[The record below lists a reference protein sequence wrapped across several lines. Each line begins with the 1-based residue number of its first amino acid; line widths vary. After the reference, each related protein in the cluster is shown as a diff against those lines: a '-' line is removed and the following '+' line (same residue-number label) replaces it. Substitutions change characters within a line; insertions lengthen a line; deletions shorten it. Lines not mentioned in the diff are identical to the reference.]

1 MAAIIPPISQL
12 STEATLES
20 QSLVLTTT
28 STTSGNAIDFSGFL
42 TKDFNVKS
50 WINEALSVA
59 ASSSNSIVDSTMDS
73 KKSREFELLELENHT
88 STLVEKLQFLNQEIS
103 NRLERTVEDITK
115 SMPRIITDL
124 QVMQEDA
131 TKLKSGVSLVKSQLN
146 DVEENTGKALDR
158 LKYLDLVK
166 TRMEASRDVLKEA
179 ENWNNLEQEAS
190 SIFASQD
197 YQKASVKLMEAEK
210 SLVIFQNT
218 PEYEERRKLLTELQ
232 NQLEAT
238 VSPQLVNALSQH
250 DIGACQK
257 FYQIFSQIGRKKE
270 FSNYYYGSRK
280 APLVKMWQYA
290 LLTDIHPSVPGAAGN
305 AVGSGGS
312 DSFNNEQT
320 SPTSPKSPKHLQQ
333 QFQLQVPKKFVE
345 FLQEFYDELFIIL
358 NQEHTWCGNV
368 FPDTN
373 ETLMSLIEN
382 IFNSLKPSLSVR
394 LAGLVEFYNEEC
406 LPEIIN
412 AWVVSESFG
421 RQMEKVL
428 FNPIQISSGMSSSAI
443 GSVDGKRTSAS
454 ASVNGKSLSRAN
466 LITWG
471 DVVFEPFSDYQHDYS
486 EYEKNYLIMLLK
498 KTITEKIKAG
508 TLDLAKV
515 MSETIEEVFMM
526 AESGLNRCMK
536 LTYGFGGIGL
546 IEVLNFF
553 FISFVKEYQTLL
565 DQLRLDSG
573 LDGSFVGKG
582 FLAGSSAIN
591 KGGINSN
598 NDYFDFDQDKLQ
610 QEDWSNFH
618 IGLKLLATCRTTSE
632 RLSEFE
638 QKVKNSL
645 ITIKDLIV
653 HDSLNEDLEWY
664 ERRSSV
670 TSSLEGQNK
679 KSAFTGTQSS
689 LFLLRQSPLNS
700 YNLNELITNIETNQ
714 ILSPSAKALGI
725 FIGLC
730 QRYVFDSIFFPIARH
745 LTNLPNMEVWN
756 SVVEKVQS
764 SPFNLQIPTFSLQ
777 PSEYITRIGEHL
789 LTLPQQFEVYADD
802 KSLAFSIKS
811 LPYSDEKLIQENDLI
826 EDKKKGLIAKAERNP
841 KETEIA
847 SITIASESSIVKEES
862 SVTQSEEEEISTE
875 EVTHAWITS
884 LARGTM
890 YAILEKIFI
899 IPQLSTHGTQQLL
912 TDLGYLTNVLS
923 TLDISPIRELYKIV
937 KVLEMDEDQVFK
949 MLRNKGLSIE
959 KEGKDE
965 ANNINKEFINAKDRE
980 ILIKIADIKGI
991 KLLNL

>member
-1 MAAIIPPISQL
+1 MDSQL
-12 STEATLES
+12 SASSITEATIGRSES
-20 QSLVLTTT
+20 PSQVLTTA
-28 STTSGNAIDFSGFL
+28 STTFGKSIDFSGFL
-42 TKDFNVKS
+42 TKEFNVKS

-59 ASSSNSIVDSTMDS
+59 TSSSSNSIV
-73 KKSREFELLELENHT
+73 KSRESELLELEKHT
-88 STLVEKLQFLNQEIS
+88 STLVEKLQFLNQEVS

-124 QVMQEDA
+124 QVMQNDA

-146 DVEENTGKALDR
+146 NVEEDTGKALDR

-166 TRMEASRDVLKEA
+166 TRMEASRNVLKEA
-179 ENWNNLEQEAS
+179 ENWSNLEQEAS
-190 SIFASQD
+190 NIFASQD
-197 YQKASVKLMEAEK
+197 YQKASVRLMEAEK

-238 VSPQLVNALSQH
+238 VSPQLVNALNQH
-250 DIGACQK
+250 DIGVCQK
-257 FYQIFSQIGRKKE
+257 FYQIFSQIGRNKD
-270 FSNYYYGSRK
+270 FCNYYYGSRK

-290 LLTDIHPSVPGAAGN
+290 LLTDIPPSVSGN
-305 AVGSGGS
+305 AENPVGTGGS
-312 DSFNNEQT
+312 DPFNNET
-320 SPTSPKSPKHLQQ
+320 SSTSPKSPTTPKLLQQ
-333 QFQLQVPKKFVE
+333 KFQLQVPKKFVE

-382 IFNSLKPSLSVR
+382 IFNSLKPPLSAR
-394 LAGLVEFYNEEC
+394 LAGLVEFYNEDC
-406 LPEIIN
+406 LPEIIDT
-412 AWVVSESFG
+412 WIVSENFG
-421 RQMEKVL
+421 RHMEKVL
-428 FNPIQISSGMSSSAI
+428 FNPIQISSGMSSSAN
-443 GSVDGKRTSAS
+443 GSVGGKRNNVSSLTDAS
-454 ASVNGKSLSRAN
+454 ISGKSLSRAN

-471 DVVFEPFSDYQHDYS
+471 NVVFEPFSEYQHDYS
-486 EYEKNYLIMLLK
+486 EYEKNYLIMLLNN
-498 KTITEKIKAG
+498 TITEKRKVES
-508 TLDLAKV
+508 LDLAKV
-515 MSETIEEVFMM
+515 MSETIGEIFMM
-526 AESGLNRCMK
+526 AESGLNRCMT

-553 FISFVKEYQTLL
+553 FTTFIKEYQILL

-573 LDGSFVGKG
+573 LDGSFCGRGVLSGT
-582 FLAGSSAIN
+582 SAVN
-591 KGGINSN
+591 KGGDNSN

-638 QKVKNSL
+638 EKVKNNL
-645 ITIKDLIV
+645 ATVKDLIV

-670 TSSLEGQNK
+670 TSSLEGQIK
-679 KSAFTGTQSS
+679 RSTFTGTQSS
-689 LFLLRQSPLNS
+689 LLLLRQSPLNS
-700 YNLNELITNIETNQ
+700 YHLNELLTNIETKQ
-714 ILSPSAKALGI
+714 ILSPSVNAVDI
-725 FIGLC
+725 FIRSC
-730 QRYVFDSIFFPIARH
+730 QRYIFDTIFFPIARH
-745 LTNLPNMEVWN
+745 LTNLPNMEIWN
-756 SVVEKVQS
+756 SVVEKVQN

-802 KSLAFSIKS
+802 KSLEFSIKS
-811 LPYSDEKLIQENDLI
+811 LPYSDEKPIQEKEIYDLI
-826 EDKKKGLIAKAERNP
+826 EDKKKGSTVKEKGNP
-841 KETEIA
+841 EEIETT
-847 SITIASESSIVKEES
+847 SITIVGESSTIKEEGS
-862 SVTQSEEEEISTE
+862 MLQSEDEEISTE
-875 EVTHAWITS
+875 EITHAWITS

-890 YAILEKIFI
+890 HAICEKVLM

-923 TLDISPIRELYKIV
+923 TLDIPPIRELHKIV
-937 KVLEMDEDQVFK
+937 KVLEMDEDQIFR
-949 MLRNKGLSIE
+949 MLRYKGTSLVL
-959 KEGKDE
+959 KE
-965 ANNINKEFINAKDRE
+965 
-980 ILIKIADIKGI
+980 
-991 KLLNL
+991 

>member
-1 MAAIIPPISQL
+1 
-12 STEATLES
+12 
-20 QSLVLTTT
+20 
-28 STTSGNAIDFSGFL
+28 
-42 TKDFNVKS
+42 
-50 WINEALSVA
+50 
-59 ASSSNSIVDSTMDS
+59 
-73 KKSREFELLELENHT
+73 
-88 STLVEKLQFLNQEIS
+88 
-103 NRLERTVEDITK
+103 
-115 SMPRIITDL
+115 
-124 QVMQEDA
+124 
-131 TKLKSGVSLVKSQLN
+131 
-146 DVEENTGKALDR
+146 
-158 LKYLDLVK
+158 
-166 TRMEASRDVLKEA
+166 
-179 ENWNNLEQEAS
+179 
-190 SIFASQD
+190 
-197 YQKASVKLMEAEK
+197 
-210 SLVIFQNT
+210 
-218 PEYEERRKLLTELQ
+218 
-232 NQLEAT
+232 
-238 VSPQLVNALSQH
+238 
-250 DIGACQK
+250 
-257 FYQIFSQIGRKKE
+257 
-270 FSNYYYGSRK
+270 
-280 APLVKMWQYA
+280 
-290 LLTDIHPSVPGAAGN
+290 
-305 AVGSGGS
+305 
-312 DSFNNEQT
+312 
-320 SPTSPKSPKHLQQ
+320 
-333 QFQLQVPKKFVE
+333 
-345 FLQEFYDELFIIL
+345 
-358 NQEHTWCGNV
+358 
-368 FPDTN
+368 
-373 ETLMSLIEN
+373 MSLIEN

>member
-312 DSFNNEQT
+312 DSFNNEQ
-320 SPTSPKSPKHLQQ
+320 
-333 QFQLQVPKKFVE
+333 
-345 FLQEFYDELFIIL
+345 
-358 NQEHTWCGNV
+358 
-368 FPDTN
+368 
-373 ETLMSLIEN
+373 
-382 IFNSLKPSLSVR
+382 
-394 LAGLVEFYNEEC
+394 
-406 LPEIIN
+406 
-412 AWVVSESFG
+412 
-421 RQMEKVL
+421 
-428 FNPIQISSGMSSSAI
+428 
-443 GSVDGKRTSAS
+443 
-454 ASVNGKSLSRAN
+454 
-466 LITWG
+466 
-471 DVVFEPFSDYQHDYS
+471 
-486 EYEKNYLIMLLK
+486 
-498 KTITEKIKAG
+498 
-508 TLDLAKV
+508 
-515 MSETIEEVFMM
+515 
-526 AESGLNRCMK
+526 
-536 LTYGFGGIGL
+536 
-546 IEVLNFF
+546 
-553 FISFVKEYQTLL
+553 
-565 DQLRLDSG
+565 
-573 LDGSFVGKG
+573 
-582 FLAGSSAIN
+582 
-591 KGGINSN
+591 
-598 NDYFDFDQDKLQ
+598 
-610 QEDWSNFH
+610 
-618 IGLKLLATCRTTSE
+618 
-632 RLSEFE
+632 
-638 QKVKNSL
+638 
-645 ITIKDLIV
+645 
-653 HDSLNEDLEWY
+653 
-664 ERRSSV
+664 
-670 TSSLEGQNK
+670 
-679 KSAFTGTQSS
+679 
-689 LFLLRQSPLNS
+689 
-700 YNLNELITNIETNQ
+700 
-714 ILSPSAKALGI
+714 
-725 FIGLC
+725 
-730 QRYVFDSIFFPIARH
+730 
-745 LTNLPNMEVWN
+745 
-756 SVVEKVQS
+756 
-764 SPFNLQIPTFSLQ
+764 
-777 PSEYITRIGEHL
+777 
-789 LTLPQQFEVYADD
+789 
-802 KSLAFSIKS
+802 
-811 LPYSDEKLIQENDLI
+811 
-826 EDKKKGLIAKAERNP
+826 
-841 KETEIA
+841 
-847 SITIASESSIVKEES
+847 
-862 SVTQSEEEEISTE
+862 
-875 EVTHAWITS
+875 
-884 LARGTM
+884 
-890 YAILEKIFI
+890 
-899 IPQLSTHGTQQLL
+899 
-912 TDLGYLTNVLS
+912 
-923 TLDISPIRELYKIV
+923 
-937 KVLEMDEDQVFK
+937 
-949 MLRNKGLSIE
+949 
-959 KEGKDE
+959 
-965 ANNINKEFINAKDRE
+965 
-980 ILIKIADIKGI
+980 
-991 KLLNL
+991 

>member
-1 MAAIIPPISQL
+1 MTTITPQL
-12 STEATLES
+12 SSTTSEATLGREET
-20 QSLVLTTT
+20 LPPVLTTT
-28 STTSGNAIDFSGFL
+28 STTSGKSIDFSGFL

-59 ASSSNSIVDSTMDS
+59 VSNSNSVIDHVDN
-73 KKSREFELLELENHT
+73 KKPREFELLELEKHT
-88 STLVEKLQFLNQEIS
+88 STLIEKLQFLNQEIS
-103 NRLERTVEDITK
+103 NRLERTVEDVTK

-146 DVEENTGKALDR
+146 NVEEGTEKALDR

-179 ENWNNLEQEAS
+179 ENWSNLEQEAS
-190 SIFASQD
+190 NIFASQD
-197 YQKASVKLMEAEK
+197 YQKAGARLMEAEK

-238 VSPQLVNALSQH
+238 VSPQLVNALNQH
-250 DIGACQK
+250 DISACQK
-257 FYQIFSQIGRKKE
+257 FYQIFNQIGRKKD

-290 LLTDIHPSVPGAAGN
+290 LLTDIPPSLSG
-305 AVGSGGS
+305 AVGNVVGGGGS
-312 DSFNNEQT
+312 DSFNNE
-320 SPTSPKSPKHLQQ
+320 PTSPKSPTTQIHLQR
-333 QFQLQVPKKFVE
+333 QFQPQFPKKFTE
-345 FLQEFYDELFIIL
+345 FLQEFYDKLFVIL

-394 LAGLVEFYNEEC
+394 LTGLVEFYKEEC

-412 AWVVSESFG
+412 AWVISESFG

-428 FNPIQISSGMSSSAI
+428 FNPIQISSGMSSSINGA
-443 GSVDGKRTSAS
+443 GGKSTSVSALTSAS
-454 ASVNGKSLSRAN
+454 VSGKSPSRAN

-471 DVVFEPFSDYQHDYS
+471 NVVFEPFSEYQHDYS
-486 EYEKNYLIMLLK
+486 EYEKNYLIILLK
-498 KTITEKIKAG
+498 KTISEKKKKAG
-508 TLDLAKV
+508 TSDLAKV
-515 MSETIEEVFMM
+515 MSEIIGEIFTMS
-526 AESGLNRCMK
+526 ESALERCMK

-553 FISFVKEYQTLL
+553 FISFIKEYQTLL
-565 DQLRLDSG
+565 EQLRLDCG
-573 LDGSFVGKG
+573 LDGSLGG
-582 FLAGSSAIN
+582 IGNLAGTSALDKEEN
-591 KGGINSN
+591 GSV

-618 IGLKLLATCRTTSE
+618 IGLKLLATCRITSE
-632 RLSEFE
+632 RLSEVE
-638 QKVKNSL
+638 EKVKNNL
-645 ITIKDLIV
+645 IKVKDLLMLE
-653 HDSLNEDLEWY
+653 SLDDDLEWY

-679 KSAFTGTQSS
+679 KSNSTGTQSS
-689 LFLLRQSPLNS
+689 LLLLRQSPLNS
-700 YNLNELITNIETNQ
+700 YNLNELLTNIETKQ
-714 ILSPSAKALGI
+714 ILSPSIKSVET
-725 FIGLC
+725 FIRLC
-730 QRYVFDSIFFPIARH
+730 QRFVFDTIFLPIAKH

-756 SVVEKVQS
+756 SVVEKAKI
-764 SPFNLQIPTFSLQ
+764 SPFKIQIPTFSLQ
-777 PSEYITRIGEHL
+777 PNEYITRIGEHL

-811 LPYSDEKLIQENDLI
+811 LPYSDEKPIQEKEVKDLK
-826 EDKKKGLIAKAERNP
+826 EDKKEGLITEDDEEVKA
-841 KETEIA
+841 TS
-847 SITIASESSIVKEES
+847 SITIANESNIITEES
-862 SVTQSEEEEISTE
+862 SVSQLDDDEISTD

-884 LARGTM
+884 VARGTIH
-890 YAILEKIFI
+890 AILEKIFT
-899 IPQLSTHGTQQLL
+899 IPQLSSHGTRQLL
-912 TDLGYLTNVLS
+912 TDLGYLANVLS
-923 TLDISPIRELYKIV
+923 TLDISPTRELEKTV

-949 MLRNKGLSIE
+949 VLRNKD
-959 KEGKDE
+959 K
-965 ANNINKEFINAKDRE
+965 NNIENNEEFIGAGDRE
-980 ILIKIADIKGI
+980 ILVKVAGIRGI
-991 KLLNL
+991 KMLDL